1 MAKGRNY
8 LYTGPEI
15 GERNDALQALRKA
28 LAKAAGFPPEEHSF
42 YCGETKM
49 GDVASLL
56 RNASLFC
63 EQRLILLK
71 NAEHIKKKEDVDLL
85 CDYLA
90 APADDTVLVL
100 LSDEISVDKKI
111 DAAIPKDSRR
121 IFWELF
127 EDRKTE
133 WVGAFFRREG
143 YRISPNAIESILEL
157 VENNTEAL
165 RRECSR
171 LLPFLKKDRV
181 IEEAEIENLLAHTR
195 EESAFSLF
203 ARIAEGDLARA
214 LETVRSLLAAKE
226 VPVQILAGLLWCFRR
241 LGDYIALVE
250 SGRCNDFELKKAGL
264 SSKKAQ
270 RDYVAA
276 AKRYSARDVELC
288 VALLAKYDIQF
299 RSSGSGVEDILM
311 DTLVYALLIGRGK
324 ALERASYS
332 DV

>member
-1 MAKGRNY
+1 M
-8 LYTGPEI
+8 
-15 GERNDALQALRKA
+15 
-28 LAKAAGFPPEEHSF
+28 
-42 YCGETKM
+42 
-49 GDVASLL
+49 ASLL

-63 EQRLILLK
+63 EQRLVLLK
-71 NAEHIKKKEDVDLL
+71 NAELIKKKEDVDLL

-143 YRISPNAIESILEL
+143 YRISPDAIESILEL
-157 VENNTEAL
+157 VENNTDAL
-165 RRECSR
+165 RRECGR
-171 LLPFLKKDRV
+171 LLPFLKKELV
-181 IEEAEIENLLAHTR
+181 IEESEIENLLAHTR

-203 ARIAEGDLARA
+203 ARIAEGELAKA

-250 SGRCNDFELKKAGL
+250 SGRLNDFELKKAGL

-276 AKRYSARDVELC
+276 AKRYSAQDVELC
-288 VALLAKYDIQF
+288 ISLLAKYDIQF

-311 DTLVYALLIGRGK
+311 DTLVYALLVGRGK
-324 ALERASYS
+324 ALERASYA
-332 DV
+332 DA